1 MKKLLAAAV
10 CAAMVMSL
18 AACGSAKEEA
28 ASAASEAASA
38 VSEAEEA
45 VEEAA
50 SAAEEAASEAASAVS
65 EVEEAAEE
73 ATSGE
78 GGKVYKVAIDQAFA
92 PFSILQDDGS
102 YIGIDLDVIQAIA
115 DAEGFEVEIMP
126 MDFSAIIPSLTSGTI
141 DAGMGCMTITDE
153 RKESVDFSDPY
164 YEDGQALVTRED
176 DTIAT
181 LEDLKDR
188 KLAIKQGTMGA
199 MWGED
204 HADEYGFELV
214 TLEDSASIAMAVAN
228 GQADAMIDD
237 YPVVSYKIKI
247 GEMEGM
253 KVAVETIDEVGDI
266 GISVKKG
273 ENQDLLQMINDG
285 LAKIKEDGTY
295 EEILAKYE

>member
-1 MKKLLAAAV
+1 MTRLT
-10 CAAMVMSL
+10 AMVLGAALTATTVFGSVVL
-18 AACGSAKEEA
+18 AGAEEEA
-28 ASAASEAASA
+28 
-38 VSEAEEA
+38 
-45 VEEAA
+45 
-50 SAAEEAASEAASAVS
+50 
-65 EVEEAAEE
+65 
-73 ATSGE
+73 
-78 GGKVYKVAIDQAFA
+78 KVYKVAIDQAFA

-102 YIGIDLDVIQAIA
+102 YIGIDLDIIQAIA

-126 MDFSAIIPSLTSGTI
+126 MDFSAIIPSLASGTI

-153 RKESVDFSDPY
+153 RKETVDFSDPY

-176 DTIAT
+176 DTIAS
-181 LEDLKDR
+181 LEDLKGR
-188 KLAIKQGTMGA
+188 KLAIKLGTMGA
-199 MWGED
+199 QWGED
-204 HADEYGFELV
+204 HAEEYGFEVV
-214 TLEDSASIAMAVAN
+214 TLEDSASIALAVEN

-273 ENQDLLQMINDG
+273 ENQELLEMINDG

-295 EEILAKYE
+295 EKILANYE